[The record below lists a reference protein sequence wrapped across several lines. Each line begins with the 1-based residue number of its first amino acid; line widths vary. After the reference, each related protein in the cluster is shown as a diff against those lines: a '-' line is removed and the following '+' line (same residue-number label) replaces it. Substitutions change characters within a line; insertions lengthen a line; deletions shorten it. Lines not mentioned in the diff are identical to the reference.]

1 LVDNNNQSVGTKQ
14 FQNSTFNNTKGYNLG
29 NKMISA
35 SPASHFMSAK
45 DKAKAHKDLIGAKK
59 KHKYAH
65 KPIHRVLNNF
75 MDDDEEEDVSGFL
88 HF

>member
-1 LVDNNNQSVGTKQ
+1 MVEKNQSLGSNQ
-14 FQNSTFNNTKGYNLG
+14 LQNVRSINAQGHNVG

-45 DKAKAHKDLIGAKK
+45 DKAKAHKDMIGTKK

-65 KPIHRVLNNF
+65 KPIHKVLNNF
-75 MDDDEEEDVSGFL
+75 MEDDDEEDVSDFL
-88 HF
+88 LF